1 MKKLVP
7 FLLGRYINTMAHI
20 APGISGRH
28 GFRLF
33 CYPFRAPLKHYHK
46 SFMDTAERTQI
57 VVDDLK
63 IQLYKWGT
71 GENKILFL
79 HGWQSHSFRWK
90 NYIDKFPLD
99 KFTLYAIDAPGH
111 GMSSGNFLTV
121 PIYSNVVEEVI
132 NELDGV
138 HSIISHSLGA
148 FTTLYTLYRLP
159 ELPVQK
165 LVLLASPGEATE
177 FIEFY
182 KETLQL
188 SQKSVDQILDHFQY
202 IIDEPVTFFSASKFA
217 ASVKQQ
223 TLIIHDEGDDETSY
237 NHSVSIH
244 RAMKDSKLELT
255 KGLGHNLK
263 SKEIVQKVQDF
274 VESSNVRAQMEI
286 A

>member
-1 MKKLVP
+1 MKKLIP
-7 FLLGRYINTMAHI
+7 FVLGRYINTMAHI

-33 CYPFRAPLKHYHK
+33 CYPFRPPLKHYHK
-46 SFMDTAERTQI
+46 SFMNSAERSVI
-57 VVDDLK
+57 DVGGMR

-90 NYIDKFPLD
+90 NYIEKFPLD

-121 PIYSNVVEEVI
+121 PVYSNVVEEVI
-132 NELDGV
+132 NELNGV

-148 FTTLYTLYRLP
+148 FTILYTIHRLP

-182 KETLQL
+182 KEALQL
-188 SQKSVDQILDHFQY
+188 TPKSVEQILDHFEHVVE
-202 IIDEPVTFFSASKFA
+202 EPITFFSASKFA

-223 TLIIHDEGDDETSY
+223 TLIIHDQEDDETSY
-237 NHSVSIH
+237 NHSIAIH
-244 RAMKDSKLELT
+244 RAMKGSEIELT

-263 SKEIVQKVQDF
+263 SNEIVKRVQDF
-274 VESSNVRAQMEI
+274 IESSSVPAHMEI